1 MYPTLV
7 TFILEAL
14 VGLIV
19 TGGIT
24 GGIRLLLWVKEVK
37 SNHLPHLQAAMEA
50 IPPALDKQT
59 EIIVRALVD
68 NTKEISEQRA
78 DIRQLASRI

>member
-14 VGLIV
+14 VALIV

-50 IPPALDKQT
+50 IPPALEKQT
-59 EIIVRALVD
+59 EIIVRALGD
-68 NTKEISEQRA
+68 NTKEISEQRS
-78 DIRQLASRI
+78 DIRLLVGKL